1 MNDPSFVFPND
12 PHVPWSIMIVLY
24 PYITG
29 LVAGAFV
36 VSALYHVF
44 HQQVLRPVARL
55 ALVTALCFCACATL
69 PLLLHLHHPERA
81 FNIMITP
88 SATSAMS
95 GFGVIYNLYMLLLVV
110 EVWLVFRAD
119 IVARA
124 QSTAGWTG
132 VLYRLLSLGDRE
144 ITDKARAVD
153 DWLIRA
159 LAMVGIPAA
168 CVLHGYVGFLF
179 GAVKANP
186 WWSTALMP
194 IIFLASAVVSGIA
207 ALIALYLFC
216 CWRRRVSPD
225 AACVQAMS
233 RYLWI
238 SLIVAVSLE
247 MLELVHM
254 AYESG
259 AEWHVLSTLLTER
272 LAVSYGVVQV
282 LIGSVCPFLL
292 LVLAIQ
298 PRLNARLM
306 TRLSAVAS
314 VLILV
319 QVFAMRWNVVVGG
332 QLFSK
337 SFRGFVEYPLHI
349 GGREGLLAA
358 AVVLVLPLFA
368 LRAAAG
374 LLPLWQSEQDSNST
388 ADQNPAPVSPDHM
401 EIKTPDPLQLS
412 AATRQGNILDEETS
426 EESDISD
433 YAAAFRNENEHV

>member
-12 PHVPWSIMIVLY
+12 PHVAWSIMIVLY

-44 HQQVLRPVARL
+44 HQDVLKPVARL
-55 ALVTALCFCACATL
+55 ALVTALCFCAFATL

-95 GFGVIYNLYMLLLVV
+95 GFGIIYNFYMLLLVV
-110 EVWLVFRAD
+110 EVWLVFRPD

-124 QSTAGWTG
+124 KFTGGWSG
-132 VLYRLLSLGDRE
+132 MAYRLLALGDRE
-144 ITDKARAVD
+144 INERARAVD
-153 DWLIRA
+153 QKLINV
-159 LAMVGIPAA
+159 LAIVGIPAA

-194 IIFLASAVVSGIA
+194 VIFLASAIVSGIA
-207 ALIALYLFC
+207 ALIALYLFF
-216 CWRRRVSPD
+216 CWRRKVAPD
-225 AACVQAMS
+225 TDCLRALS
-233 RYLWI
+233 RYLWV

-259 AEWHVLSTLLTER
+259 AEWHALSVLLTER
-272 LAVSYGVVQV
+272 LAVSYGIVQV
-282 LIGSVCPFLL
+282 LIGSLCPFLL
-292 LVLAIQ
+292 LMLAIR
-298 PRLNARLM
+298 PRLNPRWLVS
-306 TRLSAVAS
+306 LSGVAS
-314 VLILV
+314 ALVLV

-332 QLFSK
+332 QLLSK
-337 SFRGFVEYPLHI
+337 SFRGFVQYPLHL
-349 GGREGLLAA
+349 GGREGLIAA
-358 AVVLVLPLFA
+358 AVVLVLPFA
-368 LRAAAG
+368 ALIVVSRF
-374 LLPLWQSEQDSNST
+374 LPLWESDGTDTPHT
-388 ADQNPAPVSPDHM
+388 APPQ
-401 EIKTPDPLQLS
+401 ILQTKTSIETNLPFSVTNQQR
-412 AATRQGNILDEETS
+412 TMLDEEVAVTTDTHPDVFDHS
-426 EESDISD
+426 TVL
-433 YAAAFRNENEHV
+433 RNERV

>member
-1 MNDPSFVFPND
+1 MDSTSFVFPND

-29 LVAGAFV
+29 LVAGAFF

-44 HQQVLRPVARL
+44 HQEVLRPVARL
-55 ALVTALCFCACATL
+55 ALVKALCFCAFATV

-95 GFGVIYNLYMLLLVV
+95 GFGIIYSLYMLLLVV

-124 QSTAGWTG
+124 RSARGPSG
-132 VLYRLLSLGDRE
+132 LLYRILSFGDRE
-144 ITDKARAVD
+144 ITKESQAADA
-153 DWLIRA
+153 WLIRA
-159 LAMVGIPAA
+159 LSIVGIPAA

-194 IIFLASAVVSGIA
+194 VIFLASAVVSGIA
-207 ALIALYLFC
+207 ALIVLYLFL
-216 CWRRRVSPD
+216 CWRRNVTPD
-225 AACVQAMS
+225 AACVRSLS
-233 RYLWI
+233 RYLWS
-238 SLIVAVSLE
+238 SLTIAVSLE

-254 AYESG
+254 AYEAG
-259 AEWHVLSTLLTER
+259 AEWHVLSVLLTER

-282 LIGSVCPFLL
+282 LIGSLCPFVLL
-292 LVLAIQ
+292 LLLAIHPRRN
-298 PRLNARLM
+298 PRLM
-306 TRLSAVAS
+306 MPLSGLAA

-337 SFRGFVEYPLHI
+337 SFRGFVEFPLPI
-349 GGREGLLAA
+349 GGREGLIAA
-358 AVVLVLPLFA
+358 AVVLTLPLIA
-368 LRAAAG
+368 LWVAG
-374 LLPLWQSEQDSNST
+374 RFLPLWST
-388 ADQNPAPVSPDHM
+388 
-401 EIKTPDPLQLS
+401 
-412 AATRQGNILDEETS
+412 DESCRT
-426 EESDISD
+426 
-433 YAAAFRNENEHV
+433 